1 MIYYKELN
9 AKIEGGINLRVVFR
23 KAAENSFDRNTV
35 TLIEKISVL
44 TKTNEKILVNFFNNN
59 LKYLKKL

>member
-44 TKTNEKILVNFFNNN
+44 TKTNEKILVNFFNTN

>member
-44 TKTNEKILVNFFNNN
+44 TKTNEKILDA
-59 LKYLKKL
+59 KYGSYGFQ

>member
-44 TKTNEKILVNFFNNN
+44 TKTNEKILVNFFNTN
-59 LKYLKKL
+59 LKYLK

>member
-1 MIYYKELN
+1 MIYYNELN

-35 TLIEKISVL
+35 PLIEKISVL
-44 TKTNEKILVNFFNNN
+44 TKTNEKILVNLFS
-59 LKYLKKL
+59 Y